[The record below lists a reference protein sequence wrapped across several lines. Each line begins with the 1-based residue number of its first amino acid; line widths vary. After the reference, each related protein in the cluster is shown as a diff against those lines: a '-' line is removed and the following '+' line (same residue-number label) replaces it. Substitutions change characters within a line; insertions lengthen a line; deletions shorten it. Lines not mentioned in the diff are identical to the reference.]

1 MTLSLLLFYCFST
14 ILIFSSLAVAISR
27 NTIYGVMFLIFSFV
41 NAACL
46 FIIAGSE
53 YIAMLLIVV
62 YVGAIAVLFLFVV
75 MMLNVDIKKSA
86 SLTRKKPLLIMMGIF
101 LFSEIYIITKFSSV
115 KFYDKIKQYPINEH
129 ISNANSIGN
138 ILYTDF
144 VLPFQMAGVILF
156 IAMIG
161 AIVLSIAP
169 KDRFVRKQNISDQVL
184 RNKAASIELK
194 NIKSGSN
201 LDI

>member
-1 MTLSLLLFYCFST
+1 MTLSLLLFYFFST

-27 NTIYGVMFLIFSFV
+27 NTIYGVMFLIFAFV

-115 KFYDKIKQYPINEH
+115 KFYDKVKQYPINEH